1 MEKLRCYGCMNLTD
15 QPVCEHC
22 GYSAY
27 TQNAAHQLPTGTVLR
42 GQYLVGRVLGQG
54 GFGIT
59 YLGWDLNLDAPV
71 AIKEFYPNN
80 FVTRDHMRT
89 LQVTGLEGSKRDLF
103 YNSRARFL
111 REAKALARF
120 ADVPQIVRVQNFFEE
135 NNTAYIIMEYVPG
148 MDLKRYV
155 AMQGGRLSVEETF
168 TILKPIIHAVSIVHS
183 SGMIHRDISPDN
195 VRMISRSRAK
205 LLDFGAVREIEGA
218 DAEKELSRSTEAILK
233 HGFAPME
240 QYQKRGSLGP
250 WTDVYALCATAYYC
264 LTGQTPPDAPA
275 RMMEDVHPNWRAIP
289 GLSDDQVWVLEK
301 GMAMKAR
308 DRIGSVEELYR
319 LLFTMSQTVPQTIP
333 QPVSQ
338 PVPQPV
344 PQPEPQPQPE
354 PKKRSFP
361 WVAAVLICAAAAAAA
376 LFLPRLLGNGDP
388 VLKVPEITEAPVV
401 TQPTETEGP
410 KVTLPIA
417 TTAPTQAPTV
427 PATQPAQV
435 PTEPESVKVA
445 TPSWSYD
452 PNAYIKNV
460 LMPSYDPGTSD
471 DYGTYSVFGSAYH
484 RSEIASIT
492 FLDNIADA
500 PDNCWD
506 VSKAQNRTVL
516 AWVEPNGNLYDLYIG
531 AAGGVN
537 ASACCSYLFAGYRNV
552 KSIDFGVSFHMNG
565 SPNLSFM
572 FYQCE
577 NLEMVDTQFFDT
589 STVMYMESM
598 FDGCSSLRKVDVS
611 RFDTSKVSNFNA
623 MFSGCYALTELD
635 VSGFDTS
642 SALNTSWMFS
652 GCCSVKEL
660 DVSNFNTARVTDMAG
675 MFNSCGNVPVLD
687 VSGFNT
693 SNVTNMNW
701 MFNGCG
707 NVEKLDVS
715 GFKTVHV
722 LYMGRMFSGCKRLK
736 TLDISNFNTKN
747 VRSMSNMFS
756 GCSGLTELNL
766 DGVVSGMVTSM
777 AGMFDGCSSLTE
789 LDISS
794 LGTENVGDMS
804 YMFNDCSSLK
814 ALDVSR
820 LSTVW
825 VTDMENM
832 FCNCSSLEELDV
844 SNFFTSNVTNMTR
857 MFWNCD
863 ARITINP
870 DKFKTRKVM
879 EFQQFMNDGAIVNG
893 KYWEELFRK

>member
-1 MEKLRCYGCMNLTD
+1 MAQRRCYGCMNLTE

-22 GYSAY
+22 GSSVYA
-27 TQNAAHQLPTGTVLR
+27 QNASHQLPTGTVLR

-59 YLGWDLNLDAPV
+59 YLGWDLNLDNPI

-80 FVTRDHMRT
+80 YVTRDHGHT
-89 LQVTGLEGSKRDLF
+89 LQVTVLEGNKQELIR
-103 YNSRARFL
+103 NSRARFL
-111 REAKALARF
+111 REAQALARF
-120 ADVPQIVRVQNFFEE
+120 ADVPQIVRVHSFFEE
-135 NNTAYIIMEYVPG
+135 NDTAYIIMEYVPG

-155 AMQGGRLSVEETF
+155 AMQGGKLSVEETF
-168 TILKPIIHAVSIVHS
+168 TILRPIIQAVSTVHNA
-183 SGMIHRDISPDN
+183 GMIHRDISPDN

-205 LLDFGAVREIEGA
+205 LLDFGAVREMEGFDA
-218 DAEKELSRSTEAILK
+218 DKELSRSTEAILK

-264 LTGQTPPDAPA
+264 LTGKTPPDAPA
-275 RMMEDVHPNWRAIP
+275 RTMEDVHPDWRSIP
-289 GLSDDQVWVLEK
+289 GLTDYQIWVLEK

-308 DRIGSVEELYR
+308 DRISSVEELYR
-319 LLFTMSQTVPQTIP
+319 LLFTAPQTIP
-333 QPVSQ
+333 QET
-338 PVPQPV
+338 
-344 PQPEPQPQPE
+344 PETVIQTDTATGTTGQGGTG
-354 PKKRSFP
+354 KRSFP

-376 LFLPRLLGNGDP
+376 LFLPRLLGNSGP
-388 VLKVPEITEAPVV
+388 VMKEPAATEAPVV
-401 TQPTETEGP
+401 TQPTEGP
-410 KVTLPIA
+410 KVTLPPPA
-417 TTAPTQAPTV
+417 TEAPTV
-427 PATQPAQV
+427 PTTQPTQP

-445 TPSWSYD
+445 TPSWNYD

-516 AWVEPNGNLYDLYIG
+516 AWVEPNGELYDLYIG

-552 KSIDFGVSFHMNG
+552 KTIDFGVSFHMNG

-598 FDGCSSLRKVDVS
+598 FNGCSNLRKVDVS

-623 MFSGCYALTELD
+623 MFNGCYALTKLD

-642 SALNTSWMFS
+642 SCLDTSWMFS
-652 GCCSVKEL
+652 GCVNVEEL
-660 DVSNFNTARVTDMAG
+660 DVSGFNTSRVTDMSG
-675 MFNSCGNVPVLD
+675 MFNSCSRVKVLD

-693 SNVTNMNW
+693 ANVTNMNW

-707 NVEKLDVS
+707 SVEELDVS
-715 GFKTVHV
+715 SFKTVHV
-722 LYMGRMFSGCKRLK
+722 LYMGRMFSGCKMLQ

-814 ALDVSR
+814 ALDVSK

-825 VTDMENM
+825 VTSMENM

-863 ARITINP
+863 ARITINL
-870 DKFKTRKVM
+870 DKFKTRRVM